1 MMEDVIS
8 RYIRKHHRAIFVAQ
22 KGAKRLLVL
31 SKPIIEVHN
40 IFCFSLNEVP
50 STGPKTENITS
61 KTDELRSSDTSNL
74 IIYDP
79 EIYTN

>member
-1 MMEDVIS
+1 MMEDVVS

-31 SKPIIEVHN
+31 SKPINDVDN

-50 STGPKTENITS
+50 STDQKRKTTPAKLMNCGAAKIQ
-61 KTDELRSSDTSNL
+61 
-74 IIYDP
+74 I
-79 EIYTN
+79 